1 VTAGRP
7 RSQTRERILDAAM
20 DLFADNGYAGT
31 PITAIERAVG
41 LAPGTG
47 SFHRHFSSKEELLH
61 AAVEREVTLLLDDI
75 EAGRAALPDVTDPH
89 ERRVLEY
96 RQCLDDVRRF
106 ERLFRL
112 MLTERERLPDLQRTM
127 ANALGFADSSWDQ
140 DLTVVV
146 AVAAVGGYHF
156 LGLMQG
162 RPFQGVPP
170 EDFIDALAT
179 MVGAGPEARQRTS
192 TRRRAR
198 RSPT

>member
-1 VTAGRP
+1 VAAGRP

-20 DLFADNGYAGT
+20 ELFAENGYAGT

-61 AAVEREVTLLLDDI
+61 AAVEREVARLLQEI
-75 EAGRAALPDVTDPH
+75 EAGRAALPDVEDPH
-89 ERRVLEY
+89 ERLVLEY
-96 RQCLDDVRRF
+96 RQCLADVRRF

-112 MLTERERLPDLQRTM
+112 LLTERERLPDLQRTM
-127 ANALGFADSSWDQ
+127 AKALGLADSSWDQ

-156 LGLMQG
+156 LGLVQG
-162 RPFQGVPP
+162 RPFQGVDAD
-170 EDFIDALAT
+170 DFIDALAR
-179 MVGAGPEARQRTS
+179 MVGAAPAARQQRATGRTRNS
-192 TRRRAR
+192 
-198 RSPT
+198 RS